1 MRLSVCPLVYLFSR
15 GTRPEPPGSLREK
28 LGSAA
33 GTRSL
38 CPGVSGCEWLSASPL
53 GVGGRGGG
61 GCLSTLP
68 PTPRPY
74 NLLPRS
80 LSDSLG
86 LGAGARLSRCLLPT
100 LPSGRLLPER
110 CGPGAGRS
118 PRRPPS
124 PGGSPRRSSSPEPVS
139 LEPEPRGA
147 RARRTAAAS
156 PGSRDSGNGV
166 SRPGGRSRGW
176 VGRLAAGRWRVF
188 TCLTGA
194 ARPRSPDTAGL
205 LCPDPDVWRVL
216 GGREYRV
223 AFPLR
228 GERLGAVRSLE
239 RMRSGGGEI
248 LQGPRRWGSF
258 GSADCTSPCTPT
270 LTPVAL
276 GLEVRWGRPAAAHHP
291 RGKARRGPREA
302 GISSPHAS
310 PGTGSR
316 GSWRRYR
323 WGKLPRGRR
332 FQGPVFT

>member
-1 MRLSVCPLVYLFSR
+1 MSLADFAKRAPPAR
-15 GTRPEPPGSLREK
+15 TARTRRRTQS
-28 LGSAA
+28 
-33 GTRSL
+33 
-38 CPGVSGCEWLSASPL
+38 
-53 GVGGRGGG
+53 
-61 GCLSTLP
+61 
-68 PTPRPY
+68 
-74 NLLPRS
+74 
-80 LSDSLG
+80 
-86 LGAGARLSRCLLPT
+86 
-100 LPSGRLLPER
+100 
-110 CGPGAGRS
+110 
-118 PRRPPS
+118 RRPTS

-176 VGRLAAGRWRVF
+176 VGSSAGRWRVF

-194 ARPRSPDTAGL
+194 ARPRSPATAGL

-228 GERLGAVRSLE
+228 GERLGAVRSPE

-248 LQGPRRWGSF
+248 LQGPRRRGSF
-258 GSADCTSPCTPT
+258 GSADCTPPCTPA

-291 RGKARRGPREA
+291 RGKTRRGPREA

-316 GSWRRYR
+316 GSWREVQV
-323 WGKLPRGRR
+323 G
-332 FQGPVFT
+332 